1 MEKYIKYELR
11 YEAIDPPF
19 KPPPPCDHHRSRN
32 LSFSQVRD
40 FLLLVIN
47 IHFQKRC
54 YTGSLYLIYKTYA
67 LDVIIFSRNE
77 KKIPCLIQ
85 VYNTQIIGTFYH
97 CQKNYFIIIKVICR
111 FYLLHLASC
120 QQGRGSFGNRGLFIF
135 KNAKCLVRHVIEI
148 PVIRL

>member
-67 LDVIIFSRNE
+67 LDVIIFRVM
-77 KKIPCLIQ
+77 KKKSP
-85 VYNTQIIGTFYH
+85 
-97 CQKNYFIIIKVICR
+97 
-111 FYLLHLASC
+111 A
-120 QQGRGSFGNRGLFIF
+120 
-135 KNAKCLVRHVIEI
+135 
-148 PVIRL
+148 